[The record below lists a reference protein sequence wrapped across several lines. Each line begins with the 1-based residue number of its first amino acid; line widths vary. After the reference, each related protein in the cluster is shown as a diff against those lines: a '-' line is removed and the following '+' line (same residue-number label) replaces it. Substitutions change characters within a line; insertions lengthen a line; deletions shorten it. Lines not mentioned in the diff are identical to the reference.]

1 MREITHT
8 AAPKLASLALTNI
21 AADNNFSA
29 P

>member
-8 AAPKLASLALTNI
+8 AAPKLAAAALTNI